1 MENIE
6 QQQQRQV
13 SSSLMT
19 NQRYSVSKNL
29 ESTESINYNK
39 NEDDHDDSERFN
51 QHEQGTSSRLT
62 QL

>member
-29 ESTESINYNK
+29 ESTESINNNK
-39 NEDDHDDSERFN
+39 NNDDNDDSERLN
-51 QHEQGTSSRLT
+51 
-62 QL
+62 